1 MEKKLAELKSRLLE
15 ISDLNGANAVLG
27 WDQSTYMPAGGA
39 ETRGRQMS
47 TLAKLAQEKF
57 IDPAIGKLLDDLQ
70 KYAESLPYDSDDA
83 SLIRVTRR
91 DYDLATK
98 IPPDF
103 VARISVHQAESY
115 QAWTEARPAN
125 DFAKVRPFLDKT
137 VELSREYANFFAPY
151 EHIADPLI
159 DRADFGMKASSVR
172 TLFAGLREQQVPIV
186 KAITAQA
193 APDNSFMKQPFP
205 KEGQMEFA
213 RAVVKKLGYDY
224 NHGRDDLTHHPFT
237 TSFSQNDVRITTRVN
252 EHDLGDCMF
261 SMIHEAGHAM
271 YEQGVSKAYEGTPLA
286 NGTSAGVHES
296 QSRLWENLV
305 GRSRGFWEYFY
316 PDLQKSF
323 PHLSGVSLDAF
334 YRAINT
340 VKRSLIRTEADEVTY
355 NLHVMLR
362 FEFELQ
368 LLEGKL
374 AVKDL
379 PEAWHERFQSD
390 FGIRAPDD
398 KDGCLQDVHWFG
410 GIVGGMFQGYT
421 LGNVMGAQFFAAA
434 LKAHPEIPNEM
445 KQGKFDTLHNWLIEN
460 IYKHGRKFTAP
471 ELVKRVTGSD
481 VSIEPYIHY
490 LRTKYGELYTL

>member
-1 MEKKLAELKSRLLE
+1 MEKKLAELKERLLE
-15 ISDLNGANAVLG
+15 ISDLNGAGAVLG

-47 TLAKLAQEKF
+47 TLAKLAQETF

-83 SLIRVTRR
+83 SLIRVTQR

-115 QAWTEARPAN
+115 QVWTEARPAN
-125 DFAKVRPFLDKT
+125 DFAKVRPFLEKT
-137 VELSREYANFFAPY
+137 VELSREFSNFFTPY
-151 EHIADPLI
+151 DHIADPLI

-186 KAITAQA
+186 KAITAQT
-193 APDNSFMKQPFP
+193 APDNAFMKQSFP
-205 KEGQMEFA
+205 KEGQMEFS
-213 RAVVKKLGYDY
+213 RMVVKKLGYDY
-224 NHGRDDLTHHPFT
+224 NRGRDDQTHHPFT
-237 TSFSQNDVRITTRVN
+237 ISFSQDDVRITTRIN
-252 EHDLGDCMF
+252 EHDLGDCLF

-316 PDLQKSF
+316 PDLQKAF
-323 PHLSGVSLDAF
+323 PHLSGVSLDGF

-390 FGIRAPDD
+390 FGIHAPDD
-398 KDGCLQDVHWFG
+398 RDGCLQDVHWYFG
-410 GIVGGMFQGYT
+410 VVGGMFQGYT

-434 LKAHPEIPNEM
+434 LKAHPEIPAEM

-471 ELVKRVTGSD
+471 ELVKRVTGSE
-481 VSIEPYIHY
+481 VRIEPYIQY
-490 LRTKYGELYTL
+490 LRTKYGELYKL